1 MVDREDQ
8 VWLFLLFNLYS
19 RHSEAIN
26 QENAKRHC
34 EKDDFGRKPSR
45 LERKSYQR
53 MEIRFTKQ
61 YKHKVLY
68 FIAMV
73 VSPSTEI
80 IENKD
85 MVGGLIKISR
95 QHCHGMTHHK
105 TITPQSGVC
114 LDDFENRIKSIL
126 VDPGP
131 EFLKNIQELAETII
145 FCRDRKR
152 GCGQRDDA
160 YKMLFIWY
168 KYFPDWALRLFG
180 RFVYGDFNAA
190 SQRDAEFKSRLVSKD
205 GEAVLGTNEGV
216 GSWADVKYLCGYLAS
231 IRCEDSFVSTCVEN
245 FTNALIDRMNTQIE
259 SDRLQWDLAIS
270 DYLEK
275 RDIIFREGI
284 DVSLPIGRA
293 GLVGLP
299 KRPRALET
307 ISMAVKWVP
316 RESSKY
322 RWLFE
327 KMVLRWGRKYH
338 ANYFDKLDH
347 VQKVA
352 SIFGTEDEFEDKEN
366 CPLYGHWNHQ
376 KRVLNKLS
384 MMYRK
389 MVAGLSREIVY
400 DLKKNESL
408 IASVREGITSSTDI
422 DGL

>member
-1 MVDREDQ
+1 MITSP
-8 VWLFLLFNLYS
+8 LFK
-19 RHSEAIN
+19 
-26 QENAKRHC
+26 ENNVNDICVSLQSGQRSFASQQLNH
-34 EKDDFGRKPSR
+34 DFGRGAFTPPTMRSNN
-45 LERKSYQR
+45 SVGD
-53 MEIRFTKQ
+53 IR
-61 YKHKVLY
+61 
-68 FIAMV
+68 
-73 VSPSTEI
+73 STE
-80 IENKD
+80 EFGDN
-85 MVGGLIKISR
+85 
-95 QHCHGMTHHK
+95 MT
-105 TITPQSGVC
+105 
-114 LDDFENRIKSIL
+114 DFENRIKSIL

-131 EFLKNIQELAETII
+131 EFLKNIQALAETII
-145 FCRDRKR
+145 FCRDRKK

-160 YKMLFIWY
+160 YQMLFIWY

-180 RFVYGDFNAA
+180 RFVY
-190 SQRDAEFKSRLVSKD
+190 
-205 GEAVLGTNEGV
+205 EGV

-259 SDRLQWDLAIS
+259 SDRLQWDLTIA

-284 DVSLPIGRA
+284 DVSLLG
-293 GLVGLP
+293 GLP

-338 ANYFDKLDH
+338 ANYFVKLDGDA
-347 VQKVA
+347 VGVFSDSNA
-352 SIFGTEDEFEDKEN
+352 ELEFTQ
-366 CPLYGHWNHQ
+366 WNHQ

-389 MVAGLSREIVY
+389 MVASLTREIVY
-400 DLKKNESL
+400 DLTSL
-408 IASVREGITSSTDI
+408 PRHT
-422 DGL
+422 L